1 MVSLPTL
8 KSHYR
13 SGVDVLATGFFS
25 PCIREASLY
34 RRAAGYFSSHALATW
49 ADALPHVVTNGT
61 PIIKLIASP
70 ELSPT
75 DKKVFQEIVSDAK
88 RAEYRSVVVDR
99 VLEEIIALTEQPNLE
114 GARARVLAWLV
125 ANERLEVRFAFP
137 THVEESGLFHEKIGV
152 FDLPGGNQV
161 AFTGSAN
168 ETLGGHRVNYESIDV
183 YRSWISGEEER
194 VQTKVEQFEE
204 AWNGYASGLEV
215 EAPTPEV
222 VERLISRAPR
232 KLPTR
237 QASSIEKKHNEDHR
251 WRHQEKALA
260 IFVNETAGVL
270 EMATGTGKTRTT
282 LKILNQLIP
291 NGAIESAIVAT
302 DGIDL
307 LDQWRIE
314 LDAWVL
320 ETGHPWLILS
330 HFHRNKEL
338 GEFALNP
345 NKAILVISREQ
356 LHRVLQRIP
365 PNRRKRMIIVHDEVH
380 GLGSPGHISSLSGEH
395 EMFGWRLGLS
405 ATPEREYDEAGNK
418 FIAEEIGSTIYQF
431 PLEKAIR
438 RGVLSGF
445 DYQVLDYELT
455 ASDRG
460 RLAKVFKKEAAR
472 KREGIPM
479 SKEEVWRDLAA
490 VYKTAEMKPDVF
502 YQFLQRRPHILENCI
517 IFVETQ
523 EYGNALLNKLHRF
536 TSRYRTYFA
545 KDDRDHLVQ
554 FASGE
559 IDCLIT
565 CHRISQGIDIKSLRT
580 VVLFSSARSRLETIQ
595 RIGRC
600 LRIDP
605 ENPDKRALVIDFVRP
620 ANRHDQ
626 MPSADQ
632 ERCKWLT
639 SLSRIRRETNA

>member
-1 MVSLPTL
+1 MVSIPTL
-8 KSHYR
+8 KAHYR
-13 SGVDVLATGFFS
+13 SGVDVLATEFFA
-25 PCIREASLY
+25 PCLRESSLY

-61 PIIKLIASP
+61 PVIKLIASP
-70 ELSPT
+70 RLSRT
-75 DKKVFQEIVSDAK
+75 DKRVFQEIVSDAK

-99 VLEEIIALTEQPNLE
+99 VLEEIIALTEQPTPE
-114 GARARVLAWLV
+114 GARARVLAWLI

-152 FDLPGGNQV
+152 FDFPGGNQV

-168 ETLGGHRVNYESIDV
+168 ETLGGHRFNYESIDV
-183 YRSWISGEEER
+183 YRSWISGEEKR
-194 VQTKVEQFEE
+194 VRTKVEQFEE
-204 AWNGYASGLEV
+204 AWNGHASGLEV

-222 VERLISRAPR
+222 VERLISRAPK
-232 KLPTR
+232 KLPAGR
-237 QASSIEKKHNEDHR
+237 ASSIEKKHNEDRR
-251 WRHQEKALA
+251 WRHQEKAVA
-260 IFVNETAGVL
+260 IFLNETSGVL

-291 NGAIESAIVAT
+291 NGAIDGAIVST

-320 ETGHPWLILS
+320 ETGYPWLILS
-330 HFHRNKEL
+330 HFYRNREL
-338 GEFALNP
+338 GEFVLNP
-345 NKAILVISREQ
+345 DKAILVISREQ
-356 LHRVLQRIP
+356 LHRVLLRIP
-365 PNRRKRMIIVHDEVH
+365 SNLRERMIIVHDEVH
-380 GLGSPGHISSLSGEH
+380 GLGSPGHIGLLSGEH
-395 EMFGWRLGLS
+395 ELFGWRLGLS

-418 FIAEEIGSTIYQF
+418 FITNEIGPTFYQF

-438 RGVLSGF
+438 RGVLSAF
-445 DYQVLDYELT
+445 DYHALAYELT
-455 ASDRG
+455 PSDRN

-479 SKEEVWRDLAA
+479 SKEEVWRDLAV

-502 YQFLQRRPHILENCI
+502 YQFLQRNPGILENCI
-517 IFVETQ
+517 IFVETKD
-523 EYGNALLNKLHRF
+523 YGNALLHKLHRF
-536 TSRYRTYFA
+536 TSKYRTYFA

-580 VVLFSSARSRLETIQ
+580 VVLFSSARSKLETIQ

-605 ENPDKRALVIDFVRP
+605 ENPDKRALVIDFVRSSS
-620 ANRHDQ
+620 RSDQ
-626 MPSADQ
+626 FPSADD

-639 SLSRIRRETNA
+639 SLSRIRRKTNA